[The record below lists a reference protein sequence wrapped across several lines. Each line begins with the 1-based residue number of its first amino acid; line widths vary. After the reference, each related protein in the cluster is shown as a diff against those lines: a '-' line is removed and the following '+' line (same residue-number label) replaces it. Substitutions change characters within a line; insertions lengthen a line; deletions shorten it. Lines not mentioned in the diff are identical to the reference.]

1 MAEIKTD
8 SSELITPAWR
18 VTALAGILLG
28 SDAGFMIAAKGKVYF
43 LWKNPRMRHN
53 WDILFAA
60 DKQDVKAEWPRHY
73 FGAGVR
79 LTIDSKVYII
89 HFIQPNGAK
98 PITEFDWND
107 VASGDILP
115 PVIRALALP
124 LAAYDLY
131 RDAKEARRNA
141 RTWREYLEK

>member
-1 MAEIKTD
+1 
-8 SSELITPAWR
+8 
-18 VTALAGILLG
+18 
-28 SDAGFMIAAKGKVYF
+28 
-43 LWKNPRMRHN
+43 
-53 WDILFAA
+53 
-60 DKQDVKAEWPRHY
+60 
-73 FGAGVR
+73 
-79 LTIDSKVYII
+79 
-89 HFIQPNGAK
+89 GAK